1 MSASPGGTAR
11 GRQATAAAI
20 SVAYLLV
27 GVALATLATPVVSHV
42 RVHDLWLIGLL
53 LPVYVAAHHYSL
65 DFEFRREAN
74 SVTLVQL
81 PLALGLYLIWPLAH
95 LAVRLTASLIHST
108 MDRQAPQKALYNLAA
123 AAFEVGAAA
132 FAVGLVPQGDTGPVM
147 WLALYGGLLAGDVAG
162 PLVLDALWHRLGM
175 PVSWRRTARNILV
188 MLPVGLL
195 FTAIAI
201 VAINAAHVEPLT
213 TLVMLALA
221 SWLAFA
227 YRAHRHVVARQVTT
241 EQLYDFVRRL
251 GPLTVHSADTPLAL
265 ERVRV
270 LLHAERLDLAVPAG
284 DQWCHLL
291 VCVDQAPCCTV
302 DRVGPLGKQVAATRA
317 SALQSRRRGTV
328 ETGSDTMATPLVEDN
343 GLIGVLTA
351 THRLGN
357 TRGFDMGDL
366 RLLETVGAEL
376 STALERGR
384 LHEDF
389 QLAAT
394 TDPLTG
400 LPNLA
405 DTTRRLRELLDQYPD
420 GVLVAT
426 VGVDSFREVND
437 TLGHQVG
444 DELLVEVTRR
454 LLLCVD
460 GALVGRIGG
469 GRFAVA
475 VPAEEAGHD
484 PEMFGLGLQVQVEQ
498 IAPLGPVGTHVRLS
512 VGVVQAPEH
521 GLEAATLVRRAETAM
536 NSAANVRGGPVLW
549 QPAYE
554 VRGQRR
560 LAVVAALREA
570 LATGALGVAYQPK
583 LNTETRE
590 TCGIEALARWTHPA
604 LDPIGPDEFIPLAE
618 ASGLIGPLTTTVL
631 RQGLLACEAWQQQAP
646 GVGLAVNVSAD
657 TVLDPAFVTEVAGVL
672 AATGVLPSL
681 LTLELTEGV
690 VVSDPRLAAV
700 RMGELRDLGVQLSV
714 DDFGTGYSSLTYL
727 KGLPVD
733 EVKIAKAFIDGL
745 RHDCADRAVV
755 RAVVDIAHTL
765 GMRVVAEGV
774 EHEDQHGLLL
784 GLGVDEVQGYLHA
797 RPMPEVDL
805 TDWLRHRRTA
815 KLRSPSS

>member
-1 MSASPGGTAR
+1 MTSHPGGTAR

-27 GVALATLATPVVSHV
+27 GVALASWATPVDSHL
-42 RVHDLWLIGLL
+42 RVPGLWLVAFL

-65 DFEFRREAN
+65 DFEFRRE
-74 SVTLVQL
+74 SKSITLVQL
-81 PLALGLYLIWPLAH
+81 PLALGLYVVSPVAH
-95 LAVRLTASLIHST
+95 LVTRLLASLVQSCLV
-108 MDRQAPQKALYNLAA
+108 RQDPLKTLYNLAA
-123 AAFEVGAAA
+123 SAFEVGAAA
-132 FAVGLVPQGDTGPVM
+132 AAVGLVAPGETGPTM
-147 WLALYGGLLAGDVAG
+147 WLALYGGLLAGDVVG
-162 PLVLDALWHRLGM
+162 TLVLNVIWRQLGM
-175 PVSWRRTARNILV
+175 QVSLRESARNLLL
-188 MLPVGLL
+188 MAPVGLL
-195 FTAIAI
+195 FTGLAV
-201 VAINAAHVEPLT
+201 VAITAAQSEVFT
-213 TLVMLALA
+213 AVVMLGLAL
-221 SWLAFA
+221 WLALA
-227 YRAHRHVVARQVTT
+227 YRAHRQVVAQQATT
-241 EQLYDFVRRL
+241 EKLYDFVRSL
-251 GPLTVHSADTPLAL
+251 GPLTVHSEHTPLAL

-270 LLHAERLDLAVPAG
+270 LLHAERLELAVPAA

-291 VCVDQAPCCTV
+291 VCVDQPPRCTV
-302 DRVGPLGKQVAATRA
+302 ERVGPLGRQVAATRA
-317 SALQSRRRGTV
+317 SALHLRQRGTSAPD
-328 ETGSDTMATPLVEDN
+328 SDSMATPLVVAN
-343 GLIGVLTA
+343 GLVGVLTA
-351 THRLGN
+351 SSRLGD
-357 TRGFDMGDL
+357 TRGFNMSDL

-384 LHEDF
+384 LHEEL

-405 DTTRRLRELLDQYPD
+405 DTARRLRELLDAHPD

-426 VGVDSFREVND
+426 VAVDSFREVND
-437 TLGHQVG
+437 TLGHEVG

-454 LLLCVD
+454 LLLSVD

-475 VPAEEAGHD
+475 VPAQAAGHD
-484 PEMFGLGLQVQVEQ
+484 PGMFGLGLQVQVEQ
-498 IAPLGPVGTHVRLS
+498 ISPIGPVGTHVRLS

-521 GLEAATLVRRAETAM
+521 GTDASTLLRRAETAM
-536 NSAANVRGGPVLW
+536 NSATTAHGGPVLW

-554 VRGQRR
+554 VKGQRR

-570 LATGALGVAYQPK
+570 LASGAVGVAYQPK
-583 LNTETRE
+583 LSTATRQA
-590 TCGIEALARWTHPA
+590 TGIEALARWTHPA
-604 LDPIGPDEFIPLAE
+604 LGPIGPDEFVPLAE

-631 RQGLLACEAWQQQAP
+631 RQGLLACESWQRHAP

-657 TVLDPAFVTEVAGVL
+657 TVLDPAFVTEVAGTL

-690 VVSDPRLAAV
+690 VVSDPDLAAV
-700 RMGELRDLGVQLSV
+700 RMGELRELGVRLSV

-733 EVKIAKAFIDGL
+733 EVKIAKVFVDGVQE
-745 RHDCADRAVV
+745 DPADRAVV

-774 EHEDQHGLLL
+774 EQEDQHSVLL

-797 RPMPEVDL
+797 RPMPECDL
-805 TDWLRHRRTA
+805 AAWLGRRHPSR
-815 KLRSPSS
+815 LRSPSS

>member
-1 MSASPGGTAR
+1 MSAGPGGTAR

-27 GVALATLATPVVSHV
+27 GVALATTATPVVSHF
-42 RVHDLWLIGLL
+42 RVPALWLVALL
-53 LPVYVAAHHYSL
+53 VPVYVAANRYSL
-65 DFEFRREAN
+65 DFEFRRESQ
-74 SVTLVQL
+74 SVTLAQL
-81 PLALGLYLIWPLAH
+81 PLALGLYVLSPVAH
-95 LAVRLTASLIHST
+95 LATRLVASIVFSLLT
-108 MDRQAPQKALYNLAA
+108 RQDPLKALYTLAA
-123 AAFEVGAAA
+123 ASFEVGAAA
-132 FAVGLVPQGDTGPVM
+132 FAVGLVAPGETGPAM
-147 WLALYGGLLAGDVAG
+147 WFALYGGLLAGDVAG
-162 PLVLDALWHRLGM
+162 AIVLNAIWRSLGM
-175 PVSWRRTARNILV
+175 KVSLRDTARTL
-188 MLPVGLL
+188 LLLAPVGLL
-195 FTAIAI
+195 FTGLAI
-201 VAINAAHVEPLT
+201 VAINAARVEALT
-213 TLVMLALA
+213 AVVMLGLAL
-221 SWLAFA
+221 WLALA
-227 YRAHRHVVARQVTT
+227 YRAHRQVVAQQATT
-241 EQLYDFVRRL
+241 EKLYDFVRGL
-251 GPLTVHSADTPLAL
+251 GPLTVHSEQTPLAL

-270 LLHAERLDLAVPAG
+270 LLHAERLELAVPSG

-291 VCVDQAPCCTV
+291 VRVDQAPRCTV
-302 DRVGPLGKQVAATRA
+302 DRVGPLGNQVAATRA
-317 SALQSRRRGTV
+317 AALQSRLRGTV
-328 ETGSDTMATPLVEDN
+328 EPGSDTMATPLMEEN
-343 GLIGVLTA
+343 GLVGVLTA
-351 THRLGN
+351 SKRLGN
-357 TRGFDMGDL
+357 ARGFDMGDL

-384 LHEDF
+384 LHEEL

-405 DTTRRLRELLDQYPD
+405 DTTRRLQELLTEHRG

-426 VGVDSFREVND
+426 VAVDSFREVND

-454 LLLCVD
+454 LLLSAD

-475 VPAEEAGHD
+475 VPGEAAGHD
-484 PEMFGLGLQVQVEQ
+484 PEMFGLGLQVTVEQ
-498 IAPLGPVGTHVRLS
+498 IAPIGPVGTHVRLS

-521 GLEAATLVRRAETAM
+521 GVEASTLLRRAETAM
-536 NSAANVRGGPVLW
+536 NSAANSHGGPVLW

-554 VRGQRR
+554 VQGQRR

-583 LNTETRE
+583 LTTGTR
-590 TCGIEALARWTHPA
+590 TTSGIEALARWTHPA
-604 LDPIGPDEFIPLAE
+604 LGRIGPDEFVPLAE
-618 ASGLIGPLTTTVL
+618 ASGLIGPLTTTIL
-631 RQGLLACEAWQQQAP
+631 RQGLLACESWQRQAP

-672 AATGVLPSL
+672 ASIGVLPSL
-681 LTLELTEGV
+681 LTLELTEGI

-700 RMGELRDLGVQLSV
+700 RMGELRELGVQLSV

-745 RHDCADRAVV
+745 RHDPADRAVV

-774 EHEDQHGLLL
+774 EHEEQHGLLL
-784 GLGVDEVQGYLHA
+784 GLGVDEVQGFLHA
-797 RPMPEVDL
+797 TPMAEAELADWLGRRRL
-805 TDWLRHRRTA
+805 TD
-815 KLRSPSS
+815 LRSPSA